1 MSSDML
7 ARRIL
12 MLLATSS
19 VGFLTLMT
27 VFIFREGAPFIA
39 RIGLFGFLSTDWHP
53 TAGIYGIALM
63 IVGSA
68 VVTLGALLL
77 GVPLG
82 LACAIVLAEMARP
95 RLRALL
101 KPAIEV
107 LAGIPSVVYGFM
119 GIVALLPWIR
129 VHLGGAGA
137 SALAGAVILGIMIL
151 PTIIGISV
159 DVLCAVPRAYRE
171 GALALG
177 ATEWQT
183 IVRVVLPA
191 ARSGLVAAVILGMGR
206 AVGETMA
213 VIMVAGNSVQ
223 MPRSPLDS
231 VRTLTANIALEMG
244 YAAGEHRAALF
255 ATGVVLFLIIM
266 VLNTTANLARGR
278 KKARSP
284 RRAVSAMLERFAA
297 FRAARKAAPRGPDG
311 ASSGAR
317 PRKVHPRTVQAAA
330 RVLLWSMMAATL
342 LVLLVIVGFVL
353 ERGIPHLSWTF
364 LSAAPSDSG
373 RGGGIF
379 PMFVGTLAVTSLAV
393 LLATPLG
400 LGTAIF
406 LTEYTREGRLT
417 RLLRFGAEC
426 LAGVPSILF
435 GLFGFV
441 FFVVTLGLGW
451 SILAAGLTL
460 AFMILPTV
468 IRTSEEAIKAVPR
481 VHREVSLSLGA
492 SKWQTIVR
500 VVLPSAIP
508 GIVTGVILGVGR
520 SISETAAVI
529 FTAGSSLPRAVPT
542 SLFDGTRTLSVHFYQ
557 LAREAIS
564 ADNAYATAALLV
576 VSILAINVVAY
587 ALMDRFMRRYR

>member
-1 MSSDML
+1 MTSDML
-7 ARRIL
+7 ARRVL

-19 VGFLTLMT
+19 IGFLALMT

-107 LAGIPSVVYGFM
+107 LAGIPSVVYGFI

-266 VLNTTANLARGR
+266 ALNTAANVARGR
-278 KKARSP
+278 KRARSRWRP
-284 RRAVSAMLERFAA
+284 RIERFAA
-297 FRAARKAAPRGPDG
+297 FHAARRAATGGPNSTKA
-311 ASSGAR
+311 GAR
-317 PRKVHPRTVQAAA
+317 PRKVHPRNVQAAA

-364 LSAAPSDSG
+364 LSTTPSDSG

-379 PMFVGTLAVTSLAV
+379 PMFVGTLAVTGLAV

-406 LTEYTREGRLT
+406 LTEYTREGYLT

-508 GIVTGVILGVGR
+508 GIVTGVILGAGR

-576 VSILAINVVAY
+576 LSILAINVAAY
-587 ALMDRFMRRYR
+587 VLMHRFMRRYR